1 MRVVVLGGTLF
12 IGRRVVERLV
22 SRGDEVLVVHRGI
35 TEPAGWV
42 DCAHLHAPRAEFAAV
57 AGEVARF
64 GPAAVVDCAALTEAD
79 VTAVLPHLPDA
90 QLVVL
95 SSMDVYRAYE
105 RFRAREVAEPVP
117 LTEQSAV
124 RAGRFPYRGAGV
136 GEDDYDKLLVE
147 PAYLARGGTAL
158 RLGFVYGEHDP
169 QRREEF
175 VLRRLRAGR
184 RRIPFGTGNVLLS
197 RLYVDDAA
205 SAVLAALGN
214 PAAAGEIFNVGEALS
229 RTVRGWATQI
239 LAAASGAA
247 ELVRVPDPYSRPT
260 SGCPARSTSTC
271 WPPRR
276 RRPPSSAGVPA
287 TPTPRSAAR
296 SNGTSPTHRRSLTS
310 ASTPTRPPSPPP
322 SARPN
327 RTGSRAFDHAP
338 PPVVP
343 RTASSCWPCRSTS
356 ARWSRR

>member
-64 GPAAVVDCAALTEAD
+64 GPEAVVDCAALTEAD

-247 ELVRVPDPYSRPT
+247 ELVRVPDPVLPPDLRL
-260 SGCPARSTSTC
+260 SGAIDQHMLASSTKATALLGWRSSDADTTI
-271 WPPRR
+271 
-276 RRPPSSAGVPA
+276 
-287 TPTPRSAAR
+287 
-296 SNGTSPTHRRSLTS
+296 RRSVQWHLAHPPQTPDLGFDADETALT
-310 ASTPTRPPSPPP
+310 AAER
-322 SARPN
+322 
-327 RTGSRAFDHAP
+327 
-338 PPVVP
+338 
-343 RTASSCWPCRSTS
+343 
-356 ARWSRR
+356 